1 MGGPCL
7 WQSPHSGYPETPFQ
21 RCAVWEELLEEPSSG
36 AVEGEELAARG
47 WELFQASS
55 LLPQRGPGLQLEVGD
70 SHRLSW
76 VVGLGDLGGR
86 AHGVQEERW
95 VLVGSWAKDQ
105 QVQGAQEAQEA
116 RQDLLEEGWVPGVEV
131 GDGVGTP

>member
-1 MGGPCL
+1 M
-7 WQSPHSGYPETPFQ
+7 QSPHSGFPETPFQ
-21 RCAVWEELLEEPSSG
+21 RCAVLEELLEEPSSG

-55 LLPQRGPGLQLEVGD
+55 LLPQRGPGLQLDVGD

-76 VVGLGDLGGR
+76 VVGLGDLGGPV
-86 AHGVQEERW
+86 HGVQDEKW
-95 VLVGSWAKDQ
+95 VLGGSWAKDQ
-105 QVQGAQEAQEA
+105 QVQWAQEAQEA
-116 RQDLLEEGWVPGVEV
+116 GQGLLEEGWVLGVEV